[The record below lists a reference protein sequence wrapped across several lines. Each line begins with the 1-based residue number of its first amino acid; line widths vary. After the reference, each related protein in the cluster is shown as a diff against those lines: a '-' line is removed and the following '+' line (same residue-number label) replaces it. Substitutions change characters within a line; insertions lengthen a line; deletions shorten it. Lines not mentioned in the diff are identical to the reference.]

1 MVNKIK
7 YFKDK
12 PVLAEII
19 DLIIICIIALMI
31 GKLLITYI
39 ILTGYVPS
47 GSMETTIMTGDRIL
61 ADRMAYWNAE
71 PERGDIVVFYA
82 PDKKAAGITEY
93 YVKRV
98 IGLPGET
105 ILIKDG
111 NVYID
116 GMRLEEP
123 YLRDGATNDGDSEEY
138 TVPEGCYFMMGD
150 NRYGSEDS
158 RFWDH
163 KFVPKED
170 ICGKVFLKFSLRL
183 NNFHFKIIKSYDD
196 YSI

>member
-82 PDKKAAGITEY
+82 PDKSKHFQSSWSRNAPGSCIVPQALPCPAQC
-93 YVKRV
+93 VKLLATV
-98 IGLPGET
+98 YHLPGGVT
-105 ILIKDG
+105 RGRPFI
-111 NVYID
+111 
-116 GMRLEEP
+116 
-123 YLRDGATNDGDSEEY
+123 
-138 TVPEGCYFMMGD
+138 
-150 NRYGSEDS
+150 
-158 RFWDH
+158 
-163 KFVPKED
+163 
-170 ICGKVFLKFSLRL
+170 
-183 NNFHFKIIKSYDD
+183 
-196 YSI
+196 